1 MPADPAGAAILAIDQ
16 GTTSSR
22 AIAFDLGGD
31 IVASAQQPLPQH
43 FPRDG
48 RVEQDPEDI
57 WRTALATAREATARA
72 QGRGFAV
79 AAIGIVNQR
88 ETTVVWDRET
98 GKAVH
103 NAIVWQD
110 RRGAERCRALVDAGA
125 APAIRRTTGL
135 VPDSYFSATKLEWLL
150 SHVDGA
156 GAAARN
162 GELAFGT
169 IDSFLLWRL
178 TGGAVHAT
186 DATNAS
192 RTMLFDIEAQGWD
205 DALCREFGVP
215 DAVLPQVRDS
225 AGPFGTADPAVF
237 GAAVPVT
244 GIAGDQQAALIGQGC
259 LTPGMAKSTYGTGCF
274 ILVNAGRGRPE
285 PGEGILATVAWRLG
299 GETVYAVEGAIFNAG
314 TAVQWLRDGLG
325 VIGDSAASEALA
337 AGLADN
343 GGVYLV
349 PAFTGLGAPWWDAG
363 ARGGLFGLT
372 RDTGAAHLARAA
384 LEACGYQTAD
394 LLEAMGGPE
403 RGGQPGF
410 GAGRLR
416 VDGGMAAND
425 WLMQFIADIA
435 DAPVERPM
443 VTETTAL
450 GAALLAGVGAGLY
463 GSLEEAVAATWRP
476 ERIFTPSMA
485 ADRRKALRAGW
496 RAAVDRVR
504 TQAPAKQTQEENAL
518 D

>member
-1 MPADPAGAAILAIDQ
+1 MAGDSSGTALLAIDQ

-22 AIAFDLGGD
+22 AIVFDLSGGV
-31 IVASAQQPLPQH
+31 VATAQQPLPQQ
-43 FPRDG
+43 FPDDG

-57 WRTALATAREATARA
+57 WRTVLETARQAIVEA

-79 AAIGIVNQR
+79 AAVGIVNQR
-88 ETTVVWDRET
+88 ETTLVWDRET
-98 GKAVH
+98 GKPVH

-110 RRGAERCRALVDAGA
+110 RRGAGRCRELVDSGK

-150 SHVDGA
+150 RHVGGA
-156 GAAARN
+156 RSAAENGA
-162 GELAFGT
+162 LAFGT
-169 IDSFLLWRL
+169 VDSFLLWRL
-178 TGGAVHAT
+178 TGGAAHAT

-192 RTMLFDIEAQGWD
+192 RTMLFDIEAQAWD

-215 DAVLPQVRDS
+215 GGVLPAVRDS
-225 AGPFGTADPAVF
+225 AGAFGVTDPALF
-237 GAAVPVT
+237 GAAIPVT

-274 ILVNAGRGRPE
+274 ILANAGRARPE

-325 VIGDSAASEALA
+325 VIGESAASETLA
-337 AGLADN
+337 AGLPDN

-349 PAFTGLGAPWWDAG
+349 PAFTGLGAPWWDAE

-394 LLEAMGGPE
+394 LLAAMGGAE
-403 RGGQPGF
+403 GDGRPGS

-435 DAPVERPM
+435 DAPVERPA

-476 ERIFTPSMA
+476 DRIFTPSMPPA
-485 ADRRKALRAGW
+485 RRQSLLAGW
-496 RAAVDRVR
+496 CAAVQRVR
-504 TQAPAKQTQEENAL
+504 SGA
-518 D
+518 

>member
-1 MPADPAGAAILAIDQ
+1 MAGATSGPAILAIDQ

-22 AIAFDLGGD
+22 AIVFDCAGG
-31 IVASAQQPLPQH
+31 IVATAQQPLPQH

-48 RVEQDPEDI
+48 WVEQDPEDI
-57 WRTALATAREATARA
+57 WRTVLDTARQAVAGA

-79 AAIGIVNQR
+79 AAAGIVNQR
-88 ETTVVWDRET
+88 ETTIVWDRET
-98 GKAVH
+98 GKPVH

-110 RRGAERCRALVDAGA
+110 RRGAERCRALIDEGA

-135 VPDSYFSATKLEWLL
+135 VPDSYFSATKLEWLFR
-150 SHVDGA
+150 HVDGA
-156 GAAARN
+156 RAAA
-162 GELAFGT
+162 GSGALAFGT
-169 IDSFLLWRL
+169 VDSFLLWRL
-178 TGGAVHAT
+178 TGGGVHAT

-192 RTMLFDIEAQGWD
+192 RTMLFDIEAQDWD
-205 DALCREFGVP
+205 DALCRAFGVP
-215 DAVLPQVRDS
+215 GGVLPTVRDS
-225 AGPFGTADPAVF
+225 AGPFGVTDPALF

-274 ILVNAGRGRPE
+274 ILVNSGRERPE
-285 PGEGILATVAWRLG
+285 PGEGILATVAWRLA
-299 GETVYAVEGAIFNAG
+299 GETVYAVEGAVFNAG

-325 VIGDSAASEALA
+325 VIGESAASEALA
-337 AGLADN
+337 AGLPDN

-384 LEACGYQTAD
+384 LEACGYQTVD
-394 LLEAMGGPE
+394 LLAAMDGDRQE
-403 RGGQPGF
+403 S

-425 WLMQFIADIA
+425 WLMQFVADIA
-435 DAPVERPM
+435 DAPVERPAI
-443 VTETTAL
+443 TETTAL
-450 GAALLAGVGAGLY
+450 GAALLAGVGVGLY

-476 ERIFTPSMA
+476 DRIFTPSMPA
-485 ADRRKALRAGW
+485 VRRQNLLAGW
-496 RAAVDRVR
+496 RAAVQRVR
-504 TQAPAKQTQEENAL
+504 SGA
-518 D
+518 

>member
-1 MPADPAGAAILAIDQ
+1 MPAEATAPAILAIDQ

-22 AIAFDLGGD
+22 AIAFDLAGG
-31 IVASAQQPLPQH
+31 IVAAARQPLLQQ

-57 WRTALATAREATARA
+57 WRTALETARQAVAEAR
-72 QGRGFAV
+72 GKGFAI

-88 ETTVVWDRET
+88 ETTVLWDRRI
-98 GKAVH
+98 GKPIH

-110 RRGAERCRALVDAGA
+110 RRGAERCRNLVAEGA

-135 VPDSYFSATKLEWLL
+135 VLDSYFSATKLEWLL
-150 SHVDGA
+150 NHVDGA
-156 GAAARN
+156 GTAAGR
-162 GELAFGT
+162 GSLAFGT
-169 IDSFLLWRL
+169 VDSFLLWRL

-192 RTMLFDIEAQGWD
+192 RTMLFDIEAQAWD

-215 DAVLPQVRDS
+215 ASVLPEVRDS
-225 AGPFGTADPAVF
+225 AGAFGLTDPDIF
-237 GAAVPVT
+237 GAQLPVT
-244 GIAGDQQAALIGQGC
+244 GIAGDQQAALVGQGC

-274 ILVNAGRGRPE
+274 ILVNSGPERPD

-299 GETVYAVEGAIFNAG
+299 GATVYAVEGAIFNAG
-314 TAVQWLRDGLG
+314 TAVQWLRDGLRI
-325 VIGDSAASEALA
+325 IGESAASETLA
-337 AGLADN
+337 AGLDDN

-349 PAFTGLGAPWWDAG
+349 PAFTGLGAPWWDAD

-394 LLEAMGGPE
+394 LLEAMGSPE
-403 RGGQPGF
+403 CGNRSGS

-425 WLMQFIADIA
+425 WLMQFVADIA
-435 DAPVERPM
+435 DVPVERPA

-463 GSLEEAVAATWRP
+463 GSLEKAVTETWRP
-476 ERIFTPSMA
+476 DRIFTPSMLS
-485 ADRRKALRAGW
+485 DRRRALRDGW
-496 RAAVDRVR
+496 HAAVQRVR
-504 TQAPAKQTQEENAL
+504 SGQE
-518 D
+518 

>member
-1 MPADPAGAAILAIDQ
+1 MAGASSGTAILAIDQ

-22 AIAFDLGGD
+22 AIVFDLTGAA
-31 IVASAQQPLPQH
+31 VATAQQPLPQH
-43 FPRDG
+43 YPADG
-48 RVEQDPEDI
+48 LVEQDPEDL
-57 WRTALATAREATARA
+57 WRTVLDTARQAVAAA

-88 ETTVVWDRET
+88 ETTVLWDRKT
-98 GKAVH
+98 GKSIH

-110 RRGAERCRALVDAGA
+110 RRGAGRCRELVEDGA

-150 SHVDGA
+150 GQVEGA
-156 GAAARN
+156 RAAADN
-162 GELAFGT
+162 GALAFGT
-169 IDSFLLWRL
+169 VDSFLLWRL

-192 RTMLFDIEAQGWD
+192 RTMLFDIEAQAWD

-215 DAVLPQVRDS
+215 DSVLPEVRDS
-225 AGPFGTADPAVF
+225 AGAFGLTDPAQFGTAI
-237 GAAVPVT
+237 PVT
-244 GIAGDQQAALIGQGC
+244 GIAGDQQAALVGQGC

-274 ILVNAGRGRPE
+274 ILVNAGRARPE
-285 PGEGILATVAWRLG
+285 PGAGILATVAWRLAG
-299 GETVYAVEGAIFNAG
+299 APVYAVEGAIFNAG
-314 TAVQWLRDGLG
+314 TAIQWLRDGLG
-325 VIGDSAASEALA
+325 VIGDSAASETLA
-337 AGLADN
+337 AGLPGN

-394 LLEAMGGPE
+394 LLDAMGGDQRE
-403 RGGQPGF
+403 T

-435 DAPVERPM
+435 DAPVERPA

-476 ERIFTPSMA
+476 DRTFTPTMPA
-485 ADRRKALRAGW
+485 ARRQDLLAGW

-504 TQAPAKQTQEENAL
+504 SGG
-518 D
+518 

>member
-1 MPADPAGAAILAIDQ
+1 MPPDAARHAILAIDQ

-22 AIAFDLGGD
+22 AIAFDPSGGV
-31 IVASAQQPLPQH
+31 IASAQQPLPQR

-48 RVEQDPEDI
+48 WVEQDPEDI
-57 WRTALATAREATARA
+57 WRTVLETSRQALVEAR
-72 QGRGFAV
+72 GKGFTV

-88 ETTVVWDRET
+88 ETTVVWDRAS
-98 GKAVH
+98 GRPVH

-110 RRGAERCRALVDAGA
+110 RRGAERCGQLVAGGA

-156 GAAARN
+156 GSAAGR

-169 IDSFLLWRL
+169 VDSFLLWRL
-178 TGGAVHAT
+178 TGGAAHAT

-205 DALCREFGVP
+205 GALCREFGVP
-215 DAVLPQVRDS
+215 DSVLPEVRDS
-225 AGPFGTADPAVF
+225 AGAFGTTDPAVF

-274 ILVNAGRGRPE
+274 ILVNAGRDRPE

-325 VIGDSAASEALA
+325 VIGESAASEALA
-337 AGLADN
+337 AGLPDN

-349 PAFTGLGAPWWDAG
+349 PAFTGLGAPWWDAD

-394 LLEAMGGPE
+394 LLEAMGGPK
-403 RGGQPGF
+403 RGGRPGF
-410 GAGRLR
+410 GARIDRGRLR

-425 WLMQFIADIA
+425 WLMQFVADITG
-435 DAPVERPM
+435 APVERPA

-450 GAALLAGVGAGLY
+450 GAALLAGVGAGIY
-463 GSLEEAVAATWRP
+463 GSLKEAVAAAWRA

-485 ADRRKALRAGW
+485 VDRRKALRAGW
-496 RAAVDRVR
+496 RTAVRRVR
-504 TQAPAKQTQEENAL
+504 NGAR
-518 D
+518 

>member
-1 MPADPAGAAILAIDQ
+1 MAPEGSGPAILAIDQ

-22 AIAFDLGGD
+22 AIAFDLSGG
-31 IVASAQQPLPQH
+31 IVGAAQQPLPQH

-48 RVEQDPEDI
+48 WVEQDPEDI
-57 WRTALATAREATARA
+57 WQTALETSRQAMAEA
-72 QGRGFAV
+72 QERGYAI

-88 ETTVVWDRET
+88 ETTVVWDRT
-98 GKAVH
+98 SGRPIH

-110 RRGAERCRALVDAGA
+110 RRGADRCWALVAGGA
-125 APAIRRTTGL
+125 APAIRRATGL

-150 SHVDGA
+150 SHVSGA
-156 GAAARN
+156 GAAAS
-162 GELAFGT
+162 GGGLAFGT
-169 IDSFLLWRL
+169 VDSFLLWRL

-192 RTMLFDIEAQGWD
+192 RTMLFDIEAQAWD
-205 DALCREFGVP
+205 TALCAEFGVP
-215 DAVLPQVRDS
+215 DNVLPEVRDS
-225 AGPFGTADPAVF
+225 AGRFGDTDPAIF
-237 GAAVPVT
+237 GESIPIT
-244 GIAGDQQAALIGQGC
+244 GVAGDQQGALVGQGC

-274 ILVNAGRGRPE
+274 ILVNTGHERPE
-285 PGEGILATVAWRLG
+285 PGEGVLATVAWRLDG
-299 GETVYAVEGAIFNAG
+299 VTVYAVEGSIFNAG
-314 TAVQWLRDGLG
+314 TAIQWLRDGLG
-325 VIGDSAASEALA
+325 IIAESGETAALA
-337 AGLADN
+337 AGLPDN
-343 GGVYLV
+343 EGVYLV

-394 LLEAMGGPE
+394 LLQAMRGPDSVSGG
-403 RGGQPGF
+403 GF
-410 GAGRLR
+410 GEGRLR

-435 DAPVERPM
+435 DAPVERPA

-463 GSLEEAVAATWRP
+463 GSLEEAVAAAWRP
-476 ERIFTPSMA
+476 DRIFTPAMPA
-485 ADRRKALRAGW
+485 ARRRALLAGW
-496 RAAVDRVR
+496 RAAVERVR
-504 TQAPAKQTQEENAL
+504 SAR
-518 D
+518 

>member
-1 MPADPAGAAILAIDQ
+1 MPAEPAGAAILAIDQ

-22 AIAFDLGGD
+22 AIAFDLGGG
-31 IVASAQQPLPQH
+31 IVGSAQAPLPQH

-48 RVEQDPEDI
+48 WVEQDPEDI
-57 WRTALATAREATARA
+57 WRTVLATAREAIAEA

-79 AAIGIVNQR
+79 AALGIVNQR
-88 ETTVVWDRET
+88 ETTVVWDRGT
-98 GKAVH
+98 GRAVH
-103 NAIVWQD
+103 NAVVWQD
-110 RRGAERCRALVDAGA
+110 RRGAERCRNLIADSA

-150 SHVDGA
+150 RHVEGA

-169 IDSFLLWRL
+169 VDSFLLWRL
-178 TGGAVHAT
+178 TGGGAHAT

-192 RTMLFDIEAQGWD
+192 RTMLFDIEAQAWD
-205 DALCREFGVP
+205 GALCREFGAP
-215 DAVLPQVRDS
+215 ESVLPKVRDS
-225 AGPFGTADPAVF
+225 AGAFGTADPALF
-237 GAAVPVT
+237 GAALPVT
-244 GIAGDQQAALIGQGC
+244 GIAGDQQAALVGQGC
-259 LTPGMAKSTYGTGCF
+259 LAPGMAKSTYGTGCF
-274 ILVNAGRGRPE
+274 ILVNSGRDRPE
-285 PGEGILATVAWRLG
+285 PGEGILATVAWRLD

-337 AGLADN
+337 AGLPDN

-349 PAFTGLGAPWWDAG
+349 PAFTGLGAPWWDPG

-394 LLEAMGGPE
+394 LLEAMAGDRQE
-403 RGGQPGF
+403 S

-425 WLMQFIADIA
+425 WLMQFIADII
-435 DAPVERPM
+435 DAPAERPA

-476 ERIFTPSMA
+476 DRIFTPSMP
-485 ADRRKALRAGW
+485 ADRRRALRAGW
-496 RAAVDRVR
+496 RAAVEQVR
-504 TQAPAKQTQEENAL
+504 SGAKEQ
-518 D
+518 

>member
-1 MPADPAGAAILAIDQ
+1 MPVRPAGAAILAIDQ

-22 AIAFDLGGD
+22 AIAFDLGGG

-48 RVEQDPEDI
+48 WVEQDPEDI
-57 WRTALATAREATARA
+57 WRTVLETARQAVAEA
-72 QGRGFAV
+72 QGKGFAV

-88 ETTVVWDRET
+88 ETTVVWDRGT
-98 GKAVH
+98 GRAIH

-110 RRGAERCRALVDAGA
+110 RRGAERCRALVGAGA
-125 APAIRRTTGL
+125 APAIRKTTGL

-150 SHVDGA
+150 DHVDGA

-169 IDSFLLWRL
+169 VDSFLLWRL

-205 DALCREFGVP
+205 GALCREFGVP
-215 DAVLPQVRDS
+215 DAVLPEVRDS
-225 AGPFGTADPAVF
+225 AGPFGTAGPEIF
-237 GAAVPVT
+237 GAAIPVT
-244 GIAGDQQAALIGQGC
+244 GIAGDQQAALVGQGC

-274 ILVNAGRGRPE
+274 ILVNAGRDRPE

-299 GETVYAVEGAIFNAG
+299 GETVYAAEGAIFNAG

-325 VIGDSAASEALA
+325 IIADSAASEALA

-394 LLEAMGGPE
+394 LLEAMGSPE
-403 RGGQPGF
+403 GGNGL
-410 GAGRLR
+410 GSRAGRLR

-435 DAPVERPM
+435 GAPVERPA

-476 ERIFTPSMA
+476 DRIFTPSMV
-485 ADRRKALRAGW
+485 ADRRRALRAGW
-496 RAAVDRVR
+496 RAAVERVR
-504 TQAPAKQTQEENAL
+504 SE
-518 D
+518 

>member
-1 MPADPAGAAILAIDQ
+1 MPAEPAGAAILAIDQ

-22 AIAFDLGGD
+22 AIAFDRAGG
-31 IVASAQQPLPQH
+31 IVATAQLPLPQH

-48 RVEQDPEDI
+48 WVEQDPEDI
-57 WRTALATAREATARA
+57 WRTVLDTARQAAAEA
-72 QGRGFAV
+72 QGKGFDIAAV
-79 AAIGIVNQR
+79 GIVNQR
-88 ETTVVWDRET
+88 ETTVLWERGT
-98 GKAVH
+98 GRAVH

-110 RRGAERCRALVDAGA
+110 RRGAARCWNLVADGA
-125 APAIRRTTGL
+125 APAIRKTTGL

-150 SHVDGA
+150 GHVDGA

-162 GELAFGT
+162 GDLAFGT
-169 IDSFLLWRL
+169 VDSFLLWRL

-192 RTMLFDIEAQGWD
+192 RTMLFDIEAQAWD

-215 DAVLPQVRDS
+215 AAVLPEVRDS
-225 AGPFGTADPAVF
+225 AGGFGMADPAIF
-237 GAAVPVT
+237 GAPVPIT
-244 GIAGDQQAALIGQGC
+244 GIAGDQQAALVGQGC

-274 ILVNAGRGRPE
+274 ILINAGRERPE
-285 PGEGILATVAWRLG
+285 SGEGILATVAWRLG
-299 GETVYAVEGAIFNAG
+299 GDTVYAVEGAIFNAG

-325 VIGDSAASEALA
+325 VIADSAASEALA
-337 AGLADN
+337 AVLPDN

-394 LLEAMGGPE
+394 LLEAMAGDPRE
-403 RGGQPGF
+403 A

-435 DAPVERPM
+435 SAPVERPA

-463 GSLEEAVAATWRP
+463 DSLDDAVAATWRP
-476 ERIFTPSMA
+476 DRIFTPSMP
-485 ADRRKALRAGW
+485 ADRRKALLAGW

-504 TQAPAKQTQEENAL
+504 SGS
-518 D
+518 

>member
-1 MPADPAGAAILAIDQ
+1 MAPDSTRPAILAIDQ

-22 AIAFDLGGD
+22 AIAFDPSGVVVG
-31 IVASAQQPLPQH
+31 AAQELLPQH

-48 RVEQDPEDI
+48 WVEQDPEDI
-57 WRTALATAREATARA
+57 WRTVLETSRRAMAEA
-72 QGRGFAV
+72 QGRGFAI

-88 ETTVVWDRET
+88 ETAVVWDRET
-98 GKAVH
+98 GRPIH

-110 RRGAERCRALVDAGA
+110 RRGADRCRGLVAGGA
-125 APAIRRTTGL
+125 APAIRRATGL

-150 SHVDGA
+150 GHVDGA
-156 GAAARN
+156 GAAAGR
-162 GELAFGT
+162 GALAFGT
-169 IDSFLLWRL
+169 VDSFLLWRL
-178 TGGAVHAT
+178 TGGAAHAT

-192 RTMLFDIEAQGWD
+192 RTMLFDIEVQSWD
-205 DALCREFGVP
+205 TALCAEFDVP
-215 DAVLPQVRDS
+215 ASVLPEIRDS
-225 AGPFGTADPAVF
+225 AGAFGTTDPAHF
-237 GAAVPVT
+237 GAAIPIT
-244 GIAGDQQAALIGQGC
+244 GIAGDQQAALVGQGC

-274 ILVNAGRGRPE
+274 ILVNAGGVRPD

-299 GETVYAVEGAIFNAG
+299 GAAVYAVEGAIFNAG

-325 VIGDSAASEALA
+325 VIGESAASETLA
-337 AGLADN
+337 AGLPDN
-343 GGVYLV
+343 EGVYLV

-394 LLEAMGGPE
+394 LLEAMGGPA
-403 RGGQPGF
+403 RGGRQGF

-435 DAPVERPM
+435 DAPVERPAM
-443 VTETTAL
+443 TETTAL
-450 GAALLAGVGAGLY
+450 GAALLAGVGVGLY
-463 GSLEEAVAATWRP
+463 DSLEDAVAATWRP
-476 ERIFTPSMA
+476 DRIFTPSMA
-485 ADRRKALRAGW
+485 ANRRKALRAGW
-496 RAAVDRVR
+496 RAAVERVR
-504 TQAPAKQTQEENAL
+504 SGG
-518 D
+518 